1 MKISFVMSNCPKKP
15 TGGHKIIFEYMNYLS
30 KNHNVTAYFGYED
43 SYEKFNIPIFLKRF
57 LAKNATKFFRP
68 RWFVFSKNIKKVCI
82 DDINDTTIFDADIII
97 ATDVKTAKPVYN
109 LRKNKG
115 NKFYFIQDFEN
126 WYVSDDY
133 VKNTYKLEMN
143 KIVVSKWLKDL
154 VSSISQ
160 EKIYYVSNS
169 INTSIFKN
177 ENVTRIP
184 HSIVFQY
191 RSNKAKGCKYA
202 IEVISRLKEKYDDLQ
217 VVIISNEKK
226 NDDIPNWCEYYFNV
240 SQNDV
245 SKINNRSQVFL
256 CTSIEEG
263 FGLPGLEAMACGC
276 AVVSTA
282 YEGIFEYAIDREN
295 ALLSPI
301 KDVDAMINNVI
312 MLFENDELRKKIVDN
327 GMKTAKER
335 SFKKAADEFEN
346 IIIKK

>member
-1 MKISFVMSNCPKKP
+1 MNNQDSPNGGSYRAAQGNLNAVISNPSVN
-15 TGGHKIIFEYMNYLS
+15 
-30 KNHNVTAYFGYED
+30 
-43 SYEKFNIPIFLKRF
+43 
-57 LAKNATKFFRP
+57 
-68 RWFVFSKNIKKVCI
+68 
-82 DDINDTTIFDADIII
+82 INDTMNMNIQNMNSTSNNNQ
-97 ATDVKTAKPVYN
+97 VN
-109 LRKNKG
+109 L
-115 NKFYFIQDFEN
+115 
-126 WYVSDDY
+126 
-133 VKNTYKLEMN
+133 NT
-143 KIVVSKWLKDL
+143 
-154 VSSISQ
+154 
-160 EKIYYVSNS
+160 
-169 INTSIFKN
+169 
-177 ENVTRIP
+177 
-184 HSIVFQY
+184 
-191 RSNKAKGCKYA
+191 
-202 IEVISRLKEKYDDLQ
+202 
-217 VVIISNEKK
+217 ISN
-226 NDDIPNWCEYYFNV
+226 
-240 SQNDV
+240 NDV